1 MLNGYIDTLPCHEV
15 QYQRV
20 IQKGITYKMKE
31 KLKVLMSEFNYINYT
46 YEKKCGKITVKRV
59 T

>member
-1 MLNGYIDTLPCHEV
+1 
-15 QYQRV
+15 
-20 IQKGITYKMKE
+20 MKE

>member
-1 MLNGYIDTLPCHEV
+1 MTKRHFSPYVEIST
-15 QYQRV
+15 V
-20 IQKGITYKMKE
+20 IESGLKMKMKE